1 MKNSDFKPLW
11 PPDPNLLAGLVWDAK
26 FFCLFVCCLF
36 CFFLLHP
43 LKTANR
49 ELSLRVKTKPQNS

>member
-26 FFCLFVCCLF
+26 FFCLFVCLLF
-36 CFFLLHP
+36 VLFF
-43 LKTANR
+43 
-49 ELSLRVKTKPQNS
+49 SLASSQNSK